1 MENYNEIK
9 INFEKFINTFKTDDN
24 DLEFRKKSFANF
36 ISKGFPISRDEN
48 WKYSPLVQDLKKFS
62 HLNNK
67 KTGINALPNA
77 LKENFDHYS
86 IIFVDGVLIL
96 TDINDTGLVIK
107 KNNSFLKSVKKA
119 GENPILNLNNA
130 FADQG
135 YLIELSSNTIL
146 TRPIVIY
153 NYFSKNFLSSF
164 CSSKN
169 FILLNEKSNVVVYEK
184 TIYDSSIEY
193 LITSNTEIFLAKGS
207 KLKKYD
213 LNCNN
218 KYSTIFNFV
227 KANLD
232 ENSELEYFTFSENIN
247 SCRDESIINLNGKN
261 CFANVNAIQLL
272 RNNCNHEIKL
282 QINHNEEHTK
292 SSQFVKSAL
301 YDSANA
307 IFQGKIFVDSKAQK
321 TDGYQLS
328 RALLLSDNVKF
339 FSKPELEI
347 YADDVKC
354 SHGSSSGSV
363 DEESIFYLRSRG
375 ISKEDA
381 KMMMINGFLG
391 EVIEKITE
399 DKFKNIFF
407 NKLDHYSNH
416 D

>member
-207 KLKKYD
+207 KLKK
-213 LNCNN
+213 
-218 KYSTIFNFV
+218 
-227 KANLD
+227 
-232 ENSELEYFTFSENIN
+232 
-247 SCRDESIINLNGKN
+247 
-261 CFANVNAIQLL
+261 
-272 RNNCNHEIKL
+272 
-282 QINHNEEHTK
+282 
-292 SSQFVKSAL
+292 
-301 YDSANA
+301 
-307 IFQGKIFVDSKAQK
+307 
-321 TDGYQLS
+321 
-328 RALLLSDNVKF
+328 
-339 FSKPELEI
+339 
-347 YADDVKC
+347 
-354 SHGSSSGSV
+354 
-363 DEESIFYLRSRG
+363 
-375 ISKEDA
+375 
-381 KMMMINGFLG
+381 
-391 EVIEKITE
+391 
-399 DKFKNIFF
+399 
-407 NKLDHYSNH
+407 
-416 D
+416 